1 MEALLSTFGI
11 DWRLI
16 VIQAVN
22 FAAVLAVLYF
32 FLFKPLGKMIAL
44 RQGKVAKGVADAE
57 AAAQTRAEID
67 ASRAGVLSAAE
78 REAESVVGRAVEEGK
93 GERAEI
99 VKDAQ
104 KRSDSLMTDAR
115 AQAEELRRKA
125 LADSEKDIARMAVL
139 AAEKILKE
147 N

>member
-32 FLFKPLGKMIAL
+32 FLFTPLLKMLAERKEKI
-44 RQGKVAKGVADAE
+44 AKGIADAE
-57 AAAQTRAEID
+57 AAERTRQEID
-67 ASRAGVLSAAE
+67 ASRTGILSAAE
-78 REAESVVGRAVEEGK
+78 REAEGVVARAVDEGK
-93 GERAEI
+93 GERTAI
-99 VKDAQ
+99 VKNAQ
-104 KRSDSLMTDAR
+104 ERSEALLAEAR
-115 AQAEELRRKA
+115 AQAEEAKRKA
-125 LADSEKDIARMAVL
+125 LADSEKDVARMAVL
-139 AAEKILKE
+139 AAEKILKG